1 MLLKSGAREECP
13 NYMLPRS
20 IYNKFSTLTLTQT
33 AKPLLSEA
41 LPETDEA

>member
-1 MLLKSGAREECP
+1 MLLKSGAREECL
-13 NYMLPRS
+13 NYMLPS

-41 LPETDEA
+41 LPQTDEA